1 MHAGTGS
8 YRHNNVSQRCVTE
21 LTSVIRHSSFVIMQY
36 DMMHEDPPKHH
47 LEDT

>member
-21 LTSVIRHSSFVIMQY
+21 LTSVIMQY